1 MTKNSKL
8 VRYEWMVKYTPQE
21 EWIQGK
27 GILLWLAFFFSE
39 IGAGIYFVSIFLN
52 LRPGWL
58 IGWLVT
64 MALGGLVHIAYL
76 GKPMRS
82 WRIFFRPASSELSR
96 GLWVILLFAVI
107 GFFQILPVAVSGL
120 PWTGDSS
127 VLKTIMAIL
136 CVLLMTHGFLT
147 MSVVKALPMWNSSM
161 MIPMSLVS
169 GIWVGSQASE
179 LMLLFMAR
187 DINIAEVWA
196 RWSLLSYIGVLAM
209 FLWGAMHASE
219 TARVSM
225 NKLLMGDSS
234 VQFYIGGVTV
244 GIVIPLIITIVV
256 WTNDLI
262 KLNSGILLVRFIC
275 VLIGDLVMRHKIMK
289 GGLYS
294 PLI

>member
-1 MTKNSKL
+1 
-8 VRYEWMVKYTPQE
+8 
-21 EWIQGK
+21 
-27 GILLWLAFFFSE
+27 
-39 IGAGIYFVSIFLN
+39 
-52 LRPGWL
+52 
-58 IGWLVT
+58 
-64 MALGGLVHIAYL
+64 
-76 GKPMRS
+76 
-82 WRIFFRPASSELSR
+82 
-96 GLWVILLFAVI
+96 
-107 GFFQILPVAVSGL
+107 
-120 PWTGDSS
+120 
-127 VLKTIMAIL
+127 
-136 CVLLMTHGFLT
+136 
-147 MSVVKALPMWNSSM
+147 
-161 MIPMSLVS
+161 
-169 GIWVGSQASE
+169 
-179 LMLLFMAR
+179 MLLFMAR